1 MGGWHAEGVRGNS
14 GSGFI
19 LKLPLGAGNRSLRQ
33 VLADGVVKLE
43 HVVVVEAVKDLA
55 AFFAVGDEPP
65 GAEGAELVGDGGF
78 RHSKL
83 GGEIANAE
91 LLGGEKGDQPEAR
104 RV

>member
-1 MGGWHAEGVRGNS
+1 M
-14 GSGFI
+14 
-19 LKLPLGAGNRSLRQ
+19 KLPFRAGNRLLRQ

-78 RHSKL
+78 RHSEL

-91 LLGGEKGDQPEAR
+91 LLCGEKGDQPEAR

>member
-1 MGGWHAEGVRGNS
+1 M
-14 GSGFI
+14 
-19 LKLPLGAGNRSLRQ
+19 KLPLGAGNRSLRQ

-78 RHSKL
+78 RHSEL

-91 LLGGEKGDQPEAR
+91 LLCGEKGDQPEAR